1 MAPITDRKTLR
12 LTVVLPT
19 YNERDNVRVIAE
31 RLLSWKSE
39 FDLELIFVDD
49 DSIDG
54 TADAVRQL
62 ARVHEQIRLVFRV
75 GRYGL
80 SSAIKEG
87 ILNATGDVV
96 AVMDCDGQH
105 DPAAVEQAVEALL
118 ASDADVVVGSRFALG
133 AAIHGLS
140 RQRER
145 NSNLA
150 NAVARFSLPC
160 YRQLTDYMSGFFVL
174 RPDRCLPFVRQVDV
188 NGFKFFYELLAV
200 CRGQLAVS
208 EVPLAFQPRVHGT
221 SKLNLAVV
229 WDLGVSIVHTLLMR
243 AIPRRAVSFALVGC
257 FGICVHL
264 LAFAIAGGLFG
275 LPFESA
281 QGMAVLTAAISNYLF
296 NNMLTFRAQQL
307 RGTTLLFG
315 LLRFLVVASFGM
327 VANVGLSSAF
337 YHHVSAQALPAILT
351 GIAVDFVWKYVASSR
366 FVWNSPS

>member
-1 MAPITDRKTLR
+1 MAPLTDRKTRR

-31 RLLSWKSE
+31 RLLSWKLE

-62 ARVHEQIRLVFRV
+62 ARVHEQVRLVFRV

-105 DPAAVEQAVEALL
+105 DPAAVEQAVVALL
-118 ASDADVVVGSRFALG
+118 ASDADVVVGSRFASG

-174 RPDRCLPFVRQVDV
+174 RPDRCLQFVRQVDV

-200 CRGQLAVS
+200 CRGKLAVS

-264 LAFAIAGGLFG
+264 LAFAIAGGLLG
-275 LPFESA
+275 LPFEPA

-307 RGTTLLFG
+307 RGQLCC
-315 LLRFLVVASFGM
+315 
-327 VANVGLSSAF
+327 SACS
-337 YHHVSAQALPAILT
+337 VS
-351 GIAVDFVWKYVASSR
+351 
-366 FVWNSPS
+366 